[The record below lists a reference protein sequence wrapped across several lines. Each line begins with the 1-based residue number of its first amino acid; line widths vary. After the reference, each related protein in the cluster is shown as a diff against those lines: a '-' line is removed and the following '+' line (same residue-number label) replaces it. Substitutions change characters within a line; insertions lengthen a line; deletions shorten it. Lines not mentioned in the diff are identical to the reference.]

1 MFRSLIVFKL
11 ILKKYELDKPSNRL
25 NTIQFLKKKMT
36 KILQQLTKSS
46 QGVQKLAVGIL
57 LILFGVG
64 FFGMGFD
71 QGQLFSLVEGPNA
84 YGDMYLH
91 EFSHDMRHASG
102 FPCH

>member
-1 MFRSLIVFKL
+1 MARLDELSNCLNIIS
-11 ILKKYELDKPSNRL
+11 ILELE
-25 NTIQFLKKKMT
+25 MT
-36 KILQQLTKSS
+36 KVLHQLTKTSHE
-46 QGVQKLAVGIL
+46 VPKLAVGIL

-64 FFGMGFD
+64 FFAMGFD
-71 QGQLFSLVEGPNA
+71 QGQLFSLVQGPNA

>member
-1 MFRSLIVFKL
+1 MTNKLHQITRSRNGI
-11 ILKKYELDKPSNRL
+11 P
-25 NTIQFLKKKMT
+25 
-36 KILQQLTKSS
+36 
-46 QGVQKLAVGIL
+46 KLAVGIL
-57 LILFGVG
+57 LVLFGVG

-71 QGQLFSLVEGPNA
+71 QGQIFSLIQGQTA

>member
-1 MFRSLIVFKL
+1 
-11 ILKKYELDKPSNRL
+11 LDKPSNRL

-36 KILQQLTKSS
+36 NILQQLTKSS
-46 QGVQKLAVGIL
+46 HGVPKLAVGIL